1 MELLRPAH
9 ARAAAQFP
17 DGAKS
22 QLRRDHRSAAH
33 SVSWRTGLRRSGCVE
48 SVDAGRAVEPVV
60 ARDLRRGCAAGGSI
74 VFFVLA
80 RNRSDRAGVL
90 GNRRG
95 ADSVFGFMIG

>member
-1 MELLRPAH
+1 V
-9 ARAAAQFP
+9 
-17 DGAKS
+17 
-22 QLRRDHRSAAH
+22 RRIPFLGEPVSAAVGVSNPWMLVGQLSLLLLVIFVADA
-33 SVSWRTGLRRSGCVE
+33 SVTVWRRGDRRS
-48 SVDAGRAVEPVV
+48 
-60 ARDLRRGCAAGGSI
+60 AAGGSI